1 MSGWSRTTKPS
12 ADKTIAANTI
22 FGVDRNEIAVT
33 KIPSHVGWVKRTTV
47 GQRVKTEVLVAM
59 KTPPVE
65 DNADDTVFP
74 DTVITIT
81 SHGVDKTVVAG
92 AAASLFAITATA
104 APAATLT
111 YQWQQ
116 SVDGGAT
123 YANINPNGGVFTGVT
138 TNTLGVN
145 VGMTDTS
152 SSWNNAKFRCVVTGT
167 NTGASVTTNAKTLTV
182 TP

>member
-33 KIPSHVGWVKRTTV
+33 KVPSHVGWVKRTTV

-74 DTVITIT
+74 DTVITFTAQPEDIT
-81 SHGVDKTVVAG
+81 VTAPAP
-92 AAASLFAITATA
+92 AAFSVTATA
-104 APAATLT
+104 SPAATLT
-111 YQWQQ
+111 YQWQF
-116 SVDGGAT
+116 SG
-123 YANINPNGGVFTGVT
+123 NGGTSWTNIAAGGTDYSGQLTANLTVNDSTGGDG
-138 TNTLGVN
+138 LLY
-145 VGMTDTS
+145 
-152 SSWNNAKFRCVVTGT
+152 RCVVTGT
-167 NTGASVTTNAKTLTV
+167 NTGATLASDPATLTV
-182 TP
+182 E

>member
-33 KIPSHVGWVKRTTV
+33 PIPSHVGWVKRTTV

-65 DNADDTVFP
+65 DNADDGVFP

-81 SHGVDKTVVAG
+81 AQPEDAETVAPNPVTF
-92 AAASLFAITATA
+92 SVTATA

-111 YQWQQ
+111 YQWQFSANGTSWTNIAAGGTDYSGQ
-116 SVDGGAT
+116 LTDSLTVNDTTGGDGLL
-123 YANINPNGGVFTGVT
+123 Y
-138 TNTLGVN
+138 
-145 VGMTDTS
+145 
-152 SSWNNAKFRCVVTGT
+152 RCIVTGT
-167 NTGASVTTNAKTLTV
+167 NTGATVTSDAATLTV
-182 TP
+182 TA